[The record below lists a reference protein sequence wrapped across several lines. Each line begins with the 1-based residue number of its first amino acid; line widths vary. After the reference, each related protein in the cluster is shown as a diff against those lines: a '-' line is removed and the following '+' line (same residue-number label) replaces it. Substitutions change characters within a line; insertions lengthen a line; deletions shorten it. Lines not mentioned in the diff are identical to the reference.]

1 MDLSQWKLW
10 TYFVTRRFVGKS
22 DLKHELFVADARRIA
37 YNRRCSTLKYLK
49 TCSPALPNPTKGVD
63 WLLTDDRDGESL
75 EGTTVSHDLGFTFCY
90 VSTHEAKPEVAITAG
105 TFLILIYMKI
115 DLFRNVSDFRNLFRD
130 GQSPHCI
137 LRVFITSCRV
147 NSTNVLYQ
155 CYISLHGQV

>member
-63 WLLTDDRDGESL
+63 
-75 EGTTVSHDLGFTFCY
+75 
-90 VSTHEAKPEVAITAG
+90 
-105 TFLILIYMKI
+105 
-115 DLFRNVSDFRNLFRD
+115 
-130 GQSPHCI
+130 
-137 LRVFITSCRV
+137 
-147 NSTNVLYQ
+147 
-155 CYISLHGQV
+155 